1 MKTVSHLG
9 PTLVTPRLI
18 LRPTD
23 AEDFERWAEFC
34 ADPVTMRFLG
44 GVQPRATAW
53 RTMAMMAGSW
63 VVRGYGMFSLLERS
77 TGRWV
82 GRIGPWQP
90 EGWPGTE
97 VGWGLHPDAGGK
109 GYAVEAAT
117 AAIDW
122 AFAQLGWTEV
132 VHAIA
137 PENLPSAK
145 VAERLGSRVLRHS
158 QLPPPLENYAVDVW
172 GQSRNEWR
180 ARRTST

>member
-1 MKTVSHLG
+1 MKTVSPLG
-9 PTLVTPRLI
+9 PTLVTARLI

-34 ADPVTMRFLG
+34 ADPVTMQFLG
-44 GVQPRATAW
+44 GVQARATAW
-53 RTMAMMAGSW
+53 RTMATMAGSW
-63 VVRGYGMFSLLERS
+63 VVRGYGMFSLLERA

-97 VGWGLHPDAGGK
+97 VGWGLHRDATGK
-109 GYAVEAAT
+109 GYAVEAAA

-122 AFAQLGWTEV
+122 AFAELGWSEV

-137 PENLPSAK
+137 PANAPSAN
-145 VAERLGSRVLRHS
+145 VAQRLGSRILRKS
-158 QLPPPLENYAVDVW
+158 RLPPPLENYEVDVW
-172 GQSRNEWR
+172 GQSREEWR

>member
-1 MKTVSHLG
+1 MKTVSPLG
-9 PTLVTPRLI
+9 PTLVTSRLI
-18 LRPTD
+18 MRPPD
-23 AEDFERWAEFC
+23 AEDFERWADFA
-34 ADPVTMRFLG
+34 ADPVSAKFLG

-53 RTMAMMAGSW
+53 RGFATMAGSW

-97 VGWGLHPDAGGK
+97 VGWGLHRDATGR

-122 AFAQLGWTEV
+122 AFDALGWTEV
-132 VHAIA
+132 VHCIDPA
-137 PENLPSAK
+137 NLPSAK
-145 VAERLGSRVLRHS
+145 VAERLGSRKLRES
-158 QLPPPLENYAVDVW
+158 RLPPPLEQYAVDVW
-172 GQSRNEWR
+172 GQSREEWR